1 MTKLPLPDPQSRATT
16 HHRTAHYFL
25 EALIDLG
32 VEYIFA
38 NLGTDHVS
46 LIEEIARWDSEG
58 RRHPEVILCPHEVVA
73 VHMAMGYAM
82 TTGRGQAVFVHVDA
96 GTANACMAIQNAFRY
111 RLPVLLIAGRAPFA
125 IHGELPGGRDTYVH
139 FVQDSFDQGSIVRPY
154 VKWEYTLPSGVVV
167 KEALTRAAAFMHSDP
182 PGPVSMMLPR
192 EVLAEAWDD
201 DAMPAYPPARYGSVR
216 AGGVDPERAQA
227 IADAL
232 MTAENPIA
240 LTAYLG
246 RSAEAV
252 SVLDRLALVC
262 GIRVVEFNPITMN
275 ICQDSPCFA
284 GSDPA
289 ALVADAD
296 LGLLIDIDVPF
307 IPQLLKSAD
316 RLRWIQIDID
326 ALKADIPMWG
336 FATDLRIQGDSAVI
350 LRQVLEI
357 VIARGNDS
365 YMRKVR
371 DRIASW
377 RPAREAAQAKR
388 MAAAANKGSPGAIN
402 PAYLFARLQALLS
415 EDDIVVN
422 EAVRNAPVLQQ
433 QLRRTKPMTY
443 VGLAGGGLGFSGGM
457 ALGLK
462 LANPSH
468 RVVQIVGDGAFHFA
482 APDSVYAVSQQY
494 RLPIFSVILDNKG
507 WQAVKASVQ
516 RVYPDGV
523 AQQTDSF
530 LSRLATGRQDEQRR
544 LVDIA
549 RAFGAHGERVDDPD
563 ELDAAIRSCL
573 AALDDGRAAVLHV
586 NVTPL

>member
-1 MTKLPLPDPQSRATT
+1 MTS
-16 HHRTAHYFL
+16 HSTAHHFL
-25 EALIDLG
+25 AALVDLG
-32 VEYIFA
+32 IDYIFA

-58 RRHPEVILCPHEVVA
+58 RRRPEVILCPHEVVA

-82 TTGRGQAVFVHVDA
+82 LTGRGQAVFVHVDA

-111 RLPVLLIAGRAPFA
+111 RLPVLLVAGRAPFT
-125 IHGELPGGRDTYVH
+125 IHGELPAGRDTYVH
-139 FVQDSFDQGSIVRPY
+139 FVQDSFDQASIIRPY
-154 VKWEYTLPSGVVV
+154 VKWEYTLPSGAVV
-167 KEALTRAAAFMHSDP
+167 KEALARAAAFMHSDP
-182 PGPVSMMLPR
+182 PGPVYMMLPR
-192 EVLAEAWDD
+192 ETLAETWDD
-201 DAMPAYPPARYGSVR
+201 TAMPSYGTARYGGVR
-216 AGGVDPERAQA
+216 AGGVEPARAEA

-232 MTAENPIA
+232 MAAECPIA

-246 RSAEAV
+246 RHPDAV
-252 SVLDRLALVC
+252 SVLERLALVC
-262 GIRVVEFNPITMN
+262 GIRVAEFNPVTMN

-289 ALVADAD
+289 GLIAGAD
-296 LGLLIDIDVPF
+296 LGLLIDTDVPF
-307 IPQLLKSAD
+307 VPQMVKAAD

-357 VIARGNDS
+357 VIARSDES
-365 YMRKVR
+365 YLKKVR

-377 RPAREAAQAKR
+377 RPAREAVEARR
-388 MAAAANKGSPGAIN
+388 MAAAAQKGARGAIN
-402 PAYLFARLQALLS
+402 PAHLFARLQALLS

-422 EAVRNAPVLQQ
+422 EAVRNAPILQQ
-433 QLRRTKPMTY
+433 QLRRTRPMTY

-462 LANPSH
+462 LANPT
-468 RVVQIVGDGAFHFA
+468 RRIVQIVGDGAYHFS

-494 RLPIFSVILDNKG
+494 RLPILTVILDNKG

-516 RVYPDGV
+516 RVYPDGA
-523 AQQTDSF
+523 AQRADAF
-530 LSRLATGRQDEQRR
+530 LSCLCTGREDEERR

-549 RAFGAHGERVDDPD
+549 RAFGAHGERVGDPD
-563 ELDAAIRSCL
+563 ALDLAIDDCL
-573 AALDDGRAAVLHV
+573 AAVDAGRSAVLHV
-586 NVTPL
+586 AVTPL

>member
-1 MTKLPLPDPQSRATT
+1 MSRHSA
-16 HHRTAHYFL
+16 AHYFL
-25 EALIDLG
+25 EGLVDLG

-46 LIEEIARWDSEG
+46 LIEEIARWDREG
-58 RRHPEVILCPHEVVA
+58 RKHPEVILCPHEIVA
-73 VHMAMGYAM
+73 VHMAGGYALA
-82 TTGRGQAVFVHVDA
+82 TGKGQAVFVHVDA
-96 GTANACMAIQNAFRY
+96 GTANACMAIQNLFRY
-111 RLPVLLIAGRAPFA
+111 RLPVMLFAGRAPFTL
-125 IHGELPGGRDTYVH
+125 HGELTGSRDTYVH
-139 FVQDSFDQGSIVRPY
+139 FVQDPFDIASIVRPY
-154 VKWEYTLPSGVVV
+154 VKWEYSLPSGVVV
-167 KEALTRAAAFMHSDP
+167 KEALARGAAFMHSDP
-182 PGPVSMMLPR
+182 PGPVYMMLPR
-192 EVLAEAWDD
+192 ETLAETWDD
-201 DAMPAYPPARYGSVR
+201 EVMPAYLPARYGSVK
-216 AGGVDPERAQA
+216 AGGIDRERAHA

-232 MTAENPIA
+232 MSADNPIA

-246 RSAEAV
+246 RNPDAV
-252 SVLDRLALVC
+252 SLLERLALVC
-262 GIRVVEFNPITMN
+262 GIRVAEFNPVTMN

-289 ALVADAD
+289 ALVAGAD

-307 IPQLLKSAD
+307 IPQMLKAAE

-357 VIARGNDS
+357 VVARSDAS
-365 YMRKVR
+365 YLKKVR

-377 RPAREAAQAKR
+377 QPAREAAQAKR
-388 MAAAANKGSPGAIN
+388 ISAAAQKGSRSAIN

-422 EAVRNAPVLQQ
+422 EAVRNAPILQQ
-433 QLRRTKPMTY
+433 QLRRTRPSTY

-457 ALGLK
+457 ALGLR
-462 LANPSH
+462 LANPSR
-468 RVVQIVGDGAFHFA
+468 RVVQIVGDGAYHFA

-494 RLPIFSVILDNKG
+494 QLPIFSVILDNNG

-516 RVYPDGV
+516 RVYPDGA
-523 AQQTDSF
+523 AQRTDSF
-530 LSRLATGRQDEQRR
+530 LSRLCTGRQDEQRR

-549 RAFGAHGERVDDPD
+549 CAFGAYGERIADPD
-563 ELDAAIRSCL
+563 GLDAAIERCL
-573 AALDDGRAAVLHV
+573 AALDGGRAAVLHV
-586 NVTPL
+586 DVTPL

>member
-1 MTKLPLPDPQSRATT
+1 MTRHT
-16 HHRTAHYFL
+16 TAHYFL
-25 EALIDLG
+25 EALVEIG
-32 VEYIFA
+32 VDYIFA

-46 LIEEIARWDSEG
+46 LIEELARWDSEG
-58 RRHPEVILCPHEVVA
+58 RRRPEVILCPHEVVA

-82 TTGRGQAVFVHVDA
+82 MTGRGQAVLVHVDA

-111 RLPVLLIAGRAPFA
+111 RLPVLLLAGRAPFA
-125 IHGELPGGRDTYVH
+125 THGELPGGRDTYVH

-167 KEALTRAAAFMHSDP
+167 KEALARAAAFMHSDP

-192 EVLAEAWDD
+192 ETLAESWDEA
-201 DAMPAYPPARYGSVR
+201 AMPAYPPARYGNVK
-216 AGGVDPERAQA
+216 AGGIEPERVHAV
-227 IADAL
+227 ADVL
-232 MTAENPIA
+232 MKAENPIA

-246 RSAEAV
+246 RNAEAV
-252 SVLDRLALVC
+252 SLLERLALVC
-262 GIRVVEFNPITMN
+262 GIRVAEFNPVTMN

-289 ALVADAD
+289 ALIAGAD

-307 IPQLLKSAD
+307 IPQMLKAAD

-336 FATDLRIQGDSAVI
+336 FATDLRIQGDSAAI
-350 LRQVLEI
+350 LRQVLET
-357 VIARGNDS
+357 VVARGDDT
-365 YMRKVR
+365 YLRRVR

-377 RPAREAAQAKR
+377 QPAREAAQAKR
-388 MAAAANKGSPGAIN
+388 ISAAAQKGRTGAIN
-402 PAYLFARLQALLS
+402 PAYVFARLQAHLA

-433 QLRRTKPMTY
+433 QIRRTRPMTY

-462 LANPSH
+462 LANPST
-468 RVVQIVGDGAFHFA
+468 RVVQIVGDGAYHFA
-482 APDSVYAVSQQY
+482 APDSVYAVSQQC
-494 RLPIFSVILDNKG
+494 RLPILSVILDNKG

-530 LSRLATGRQDEQRR
+530 LSRLCTGHQGEQRR
-544 LVDIA
+544 LADIA
-549 RAFGAHGERVDDPD
+549 RAFGAHGERVENPD
-563 ELDAAIRSCL
+563 ELDAAIERCL
-573 AALDDGRAAVLHV
+573 AALETGRAAVLHV
-586 NVTPL
+586 DVTPL